1 MNKKNFLIVT
11 VATLSIV
18 GVLNINIKTVSAAEI
33 NTVPAAT
40 IAAETPVPTAGV
52 TKAVSEIDF
61 SEPVAEPAPVAE
73 PVVEPEPTYSI
84 NGYDGLSQTRYCI
97 VNTAMGMVNQFTYN
111 LGSKPD
117 YNNNWKTGESLD
129 CSGFV
134 EYVFWLVTGQDIGE
148 GTWMQST
155 ENVEGG
161 RAQYIS
167 HEELKPGDLAFLI
180 DGRDTI
186 YADENGEKHTRT
198 NHVGIY
204 CGKDTEGNDLWCH
217 CNAKD
222 NTVAVNSVS
231 YWTKYM
237 RITSIDMESNASV
250 LDNGD

>member
-1 MNKKNFLIVT
+1 MNKKNFLIIS

-18 GVLNINIKTVSAAEI
+18 GVLNINVKTVSAAE
-33 NTVPAAT
+33 TSTASAAT
-40 IAAETPVPTAGV
+40 IAETPVPTAGV

-61 SEPVAEPAPVAE
+61 SEPVIEPALVAE

-117 YNNNWKTGESLD
+117 YNNNWKTDESLD

-167 HEELKPGDLAFLI
+167 YEELKPGDLAFLM

-186 YADENGEKHTRT
+186 YTDENGEKHTRT

>member
-1 MNKKNFLIVT
+1 MNKKRFLIILAAV
-11 VATLSIV
+11 LSIV
-18 GVLNINIKTVSAAEI
+18 GVLNVNIKTVSAAEI
-33 NTVPAAT
+33 DVVPAPA
-40 IAAETPVPTAGV
+40 VPTAGV

-61 SEPVAEPAPVAE
+61 SEPIAEPKSAPV
-73 PVVEPEPTYSI
+73 VEPTYSI

-97 VNTAMGMVNQFTYN
+97 VNTAMGMTGQFTYN

-134 EYVFWLVTGQDIGE
+134 EYIFWLVTGQDIGE

-155 ENVEGG
+155 ENVESG
-161 RAQYIS
+161 RAAYIS
-167 HEELKPGDLAFLI
+167 HDELKPGDLAFLM
-180 DGRDTI
+180 DGRETI
-186 YADENGEKHTRT
+186 YTDANGEKHTRT

-204 CGKDTEGNDLWCH
+204 CGKDAEGNDLWCH

>member
-1 MNKKNFLIVT
+1 MNKKNFLIIS

-18 GVLNINIKTVSAAEI
+18 GVLNINVKTVSAAE
-33 NTVPAAT
+33 TSTASAAT
-40 IAAETPVPTAGV
+40 IAETPVPTAGV

-61 SEPVAEPAPVAE
+61 SEPVIEPALVAE
-73 PVVEPEPTYSI
+73 PVVELEPTYSI

-117 YNNNWKTGESLD
+117 YNNNWKTDESLD

-167 HEELKPGDLAFLI
+167 HEELKPGDLAFLM

-186 YADENGEKHTRT
+186 YTDENGEKHTRT

>member
-1 MNKKNFLIVT
+1 MNKKTFLII
-11 VATLSIV
+11 VAAVLSIV
-18 GVLNINIKTVSAAEI
+18 GVLNVNIKTVSAAEI
-33 NTVPAAT
+33 DVVPAAAVT
-40 IAAETPVPTAGV
+40 ETPAPAVPTAGV
-52 TKAVSEIDF
+52 TKTVSEIDF
-61 SEPVAEPAPVAE
+61 SEPVVEPEPAPV
-73 PVVEPEPTYSI
+73 VEPTYSI
-84 NGYDGLSQTRYCI
+84 NGYDGLSQTRLCI
-97 VNTAMGMVNQFTYN
+97 VNTAMGMTGQFTYN

-155 ENVEGG
+155 ENVESG
-161 RAQYIS
+161 RAAYIS
-167 HEELKPGDLAFLI
+167 HDELKPGDLAFLM
-180 DGRDTI
+180 DGRDTV
-186 YADENGEKHTRT
+186 YTDENGEKHTRT

>member
-1 MNKKNFLIVT
+1 MNKKRFLIILAAV
-11 VATLSIV
+11 LSIV
-18 GVLNINIKTVSAAEI
+18 GVLNVNIKTVSAAEI
-33 NTVPAAT
+33 DVVPAPA
-40 IAAETPVPTAGV
+40 VPTAGV

-61 SEPVAEPAPVAE
+61 SEPIAEPKSAPV
-73 PVVEPEPTYSI
+73 VEPTYSI

-97 VNTAMGMVNQFTYN
+97 VNTAMGMTGQFTYN

-167 HEELKPGDLAFLI
+167 HEELKPGDLAFLM

-186 YADENGEKHTRT
+186 YTDENGEKHTRT

-204 CGKDTEGNDLWCH
+204 CGKDAEGNDLWCH

-237 RITSIDMESNASV
+237 RITSIDMDSNASV

>member
-1 MNKKNFLIVT
+1 MNKKNFLIIS
-11 VATLSIV
+11 VATLSII
-18 GVLNINIKTVSAAEI
+18 GVLNINIKTVSAAET

-40 IAAETPVPTAGV
+40 VESPAVPTAGV

-61 SEPVAEPAPVAE
+61 SEPVVEPAPE
-73 PVVEPEPTYSI
+73 PVPAPVVEPTYSI

-97 VNTAMGMVNQFTYN
+97 VNTAMGMVNQFTYS

-167 HEELKPGDLAFLI
+167 HEELKPGDLAFLM

-186 YADENGEKHTRT
+186 YTDENGEKHTRT

-204 CGKDTEGNDLWCH
+204 CGKDAEGNDLWCH

>member
-1 MNKKNFLIVT
+1 MNKKNFLII
-11 VATLSIV
+11 VAAVLSIV
-18 GVLNINIKTVSAAEI
+18 GVLNVNIKTVSAAEI
-33 NTVPAAT
+33 NTTPAAT
-40 IAAETPVPTAGV
+40 IAETPVPTAGV

-61 SEPVAEPAPVAE
+61 SEPVAEAEPA

-84 NGYDGLSQTRYCI
+84 NEYDGLSQTRYCI
-97 VNTAMGMVNQFTYN
+97 VNTAMGMSGQFTYN

-117 YNNNWKTGESLD
+117 YNNNWKTGEFLD
-129 CSGFV
+129 CSRFV
-134 EYVFWLVTGQDIGE
+134 EY
-148 GTWMQST
+148 
-155 ENVEGG
+155 VEGG

-167 HEELKPGDLAFLI
+167 HEELKPGDLAFLM
-180 DGRDTI
+180 DCRYTI
-186 YADENGEKHTRT
+186 YTDENGEKHTRT

-204 CGKDTEGNDLWCH
+204 CGKDAEGNDLWCH

-237 RITSIDMESNASV
+237 RITSIDMDSNASV

>member
-1 MNKKNFLIVT
+1 MNKKNFLIIS

-18 GVLNINIKTVSAAEI
+18 GVLNINVKTVSAAE
-33 NTVPAAT
+33 TSTASAAT
-40 IAAETPVPTAGV
+40 IAETPVPTAGV

-61 SEPVAEPAPVAE
+61 SEPVIEPALVAE

-117 YNNNWKTGESLD
+117 YNNNWKTDESLD

-167 HEELKPGDLAFLI
+167 HEELKPGDLAFLM

-186 YADENGEKHTRT
+186 YTDENGEKHTRT
-198 NHVGIY
+198 NHVSIY

>member
-1 MNKKNFLIVT
+1 MDINKKTFLII
-11 VATLSIV
+11 VAAVLSII
-18 GVLNINIKTVSAAEI
+18 GVLNVNIKTVSAAEM
-33 NTVPAAT
+33 NAAPAAAT
-40 IAAETPVPTAGV
+40 ETPAPTAGV
-52 TKAVSEIDF
+52 TKTVSEIDF
-61 SEPVAEPAPVAE
+61 SEPAESEIVE
-73 PVVEPEPTYSI
+73 PVPIAEPTYSI

-97 VNTAMGMVNQFTYN
+97 VNTAMGMAGQFTYN

-117 YNNNWKTGESLD
+117 YNNNWKTDESLD

-161 RAQYIS
+161 RATYIS
-167 HEELKPGDLAFLI
+167 HEELKPGDLAFLM
-180 DGRDTI
+180 DSRDTI
-186 YADENGEKHTRT
+186 YTDENGEKHTRT

-204 CGKDTEGNDLWCH
+204 CGKDAEGNDLWCH

-237 RITSIDMESNASV
+237 RITSIDMDSNASV

>member
-1 MNKKNFLIVT
+1 MNKKNFLIIS

-18 GVLNINIKTVSAAEI
+18 GVLNINVKTVSAAE
-33 NTVPAAT
+33 TSTASAAT
-40 IAAETPVPTAGV
+40 IAETPVPTAGV

-61 SEPVAEPAPVAE
+61 SEPVIEPALVAE

-117 YNNNWKTGESLD
+117 YNNNWKTDESLD

-167 HEELKPGDLAFLI
+167 HEELKPGDLAFLM

-186 YADENGEKHTRT
+186 YTDENSEKHTRT

>member
-1 MNKKNFLIVT
+1 MNKKTFLIIT
-11 VATLSIV
+11 AAALSIV
-18 GVLNINIKTVSAAEI
+18 GVLNVNIKTVSAAEI
-33 NTVPAAT
+33 NTVPTAT
-40 IAAETPVPTAGV
+40 VTEIPATVTAGV

-61 SEPVAEPAPVAE
+61 SEPEPVAE
-73 PVVEPEPTYSI
+73 TEPDVEPVTYSI
-84 NGYDGLSQTRYCI
+84 NGYDGLSQTRFCI
-97 VNTAMGMVNQFTYN
+97 VNTAKGMAGQFTYN

-155 ENVEGG
+155 ENVESG

-167 HEELKPGDLAFLI
+167 HDELKPGDLAFLM

-186 YADENGEKHTRT
+186 YTDENGEKHTRT

-204 CGKDTEGNDLWCH
+204 CGKDAEGNDLWCH

>member
-1 MNKKNFLIVT
+1 MNKKNFLILVA
-11 VATLSIV
+11 ATLSIV
-18 GVLNINIKTVSAAEI
+18 GVLNVNIKTVSAAET
-33 NTVPAAT
+33 NTAPAAT
-40 IAAETPVPTAGV
+40 ITETPVPTAGV

-61 SEPVAEPAPVAE
+61 SEPSVVEPAPAPAPE
-73 PVVEPEPTYSI
+73 PVEATYFI

-167 HEELKPGDLAFLI
+167 HEELKPGDLAFLM

-186 YADENGEKHTRT
+186 YIDENGEKHTRT

-204 CGKDTEGNDLWCH
+204 CGKDAEGNDLWCH

>member
-1 MNKKNFLIVT
+1 MNKKNFLII
-11 VATLSIV
+11 VAAVLSIV
-18 GVLNINIKTVSAAEI
+18 GVLNVNIKTVSAAE
-33 NTVPAAT
+33 TSTASAAT
-40 IAAETPVPTAGV
+40 IAETPVPTAGV

-61 SEPVAEPAPVAE
+61 SEPVIEPALVAE

-117 YNNNWKTGESLD
+117 YNNNWKTDESLD

-167 HEELKPGDLAFLI
+167 HEELKPGDLAFLM

-186 YADENGEKHTRT
+186 YTDENGEKHTRT

>member
-1 MNKKNFLIVT
+1 MNKKNFLII
-11 VATLSIV
+11 VAAVLSIV
-18 GVLNINIKTVSAAEI
+18 GVLNVNIKTVSAAEI

-40 IAAETPVPTAGV
+40 IADTPVPTAGV

-61 SEPVAEPAPVAE
+61 SAPAVEPAPE
-73 PVVEPEPTYSI
+73 PVEPTYSI

-97 VNTAMGMVNQFTYN
+97 INTAMGMVNQFTYN

-161 RAQYIS
+161 RAAYIS
-167 HEELKPGDLAFLI
+167 HDELKPGDLAFLM
-180 DGRDTI
+180 DGRDTV
-186 YADENGEKHTRT
+186 YTDENGEKHTRT

-204 CGKDTEGNDLWCH
+204 CGKDADGNDLWCH

>member
-1 MNKKNFLIVT
+1 MNKKNFLII
-11 VATLSIV
+11 VAAVLSIV
-18 GVLNINIKTVSAAEI
+18 GVLNVNIKTVSAAEI
-33 NTVPAAT
+33 NTTPAAT
-40 IAAETPVPTAGV
+40 IAETPVPTAGV

-61 SEPVAEPAPVAE
+61 SEPVAETEPA

-84 NGYDGLSQTRYCI
+84 NEYDGLSQTRYCI
-97 VNTAMGMVNQFTYN
+97 VNTAMGMSGQFTYN

-167 HEELKPGDLAFLI
+167 HEELKPGDLAFLMMVEI
-180 DGRDTI
+180 QYILTKMARNILVQIMSAYIAARTLKAMIFGVIAMPKTI
-186 YADENGEKHTRT
+186 R
-198 NHVGIY
+198 
-204 CGKDTEGNDLWCH
+204 LQ
-217 CNAKD
+217 
-222 NTVAVNSVS
+222 
-231 YWTKYM
+231 
-237 RITSIDMESNASV
+237 
-250 LDNGD
+250 

>member
-1 MNKKNFLIVT
+1 MNKKNFLII
-11 VATLSIV
+11 VAAVLSIV
-18 GVLNINIKTVSAAEI
+18 GVLNVNIKTVSAAEI
-33 NTVPAAT
+33 NTTPAAT
-40 IAAETPVPTAGV
+40 IAETPVPTAGV

-61 SEPVAEPAPVAE
+61 SEPVAETEPAPVPV
-73 PVVEPEPTYSI
+73 PVVEPTYSI
-84 NGYDGLSQTRYCI
+84 NGYDNLSQTRYCI
-97 VNTAMGMVNQFTYN
+97 INTAMGMSGQFTYN

-117 YNNNWKTGESLD
+117 YKNNWKTGESLD

-167 HEELKPGDLAFLI
+167 HEELKPGDLAFLM

-186 YADENGEKHTRT
+186 YTDENGEKHTRT

-204 CGKDTEGNDLWCH
+204 CGKDAEGNDLWCH

-231 YWTKYM
+231 YWIKYM

>member
-1 MNKKNFLIVT
+1 MNKKNFLII
-11 VATLSIV
+11 VAAVLFIV
-18 GVLNINIKTVSAAEI
+18 GVLNVNIKTVSAAEI
-33 NTVPAAT
+33 NTTPAAT
-40 IAAETPVPTAGV
+40 IAETPVPTAGV

-61 SEPVAEPAPVAE
+61 SALAVEPASAPEPV
-73 PVVEPEPTYSI
+73 EPTYSI

-97 VNTAMGMVNQFTYN
+97 VNTAIGMVNQFTYN

-155 ENVEGG
+155 ENVEGR

-167 HEELKPGDLAFLI
+167 HEELKPGDLAFLM

-186 YADENGEKHTRT
+186 YTDENGEKHTRT

-204 CGKDTEGNDLWCH
+204 CGKNAEGNDLWCH

-237 RITSIDMESNASV
+237 RITSIDMDSNASV

>member
-1 MNKKNFLIVT
+1 MNKKRFLIL
-11 VATLSIV
+11 VATTLSII
-18 GVLNINIKTVSAAEI
+18 GVLNINVKTVSAAET
-33 NTVPAAT
+33 NTASVT
-40 IAAETPVPTAGV
+40 TVETPAVPTAGV

-61 SEPVAEPAPVAE
+61 SESSVVEPAPAPAPE
-73 PVVEPEPTYSI
+73 PVEPTYSI
-84 NGYDGLSQTRYCI
+84 NGYDNLSQTRYCI

-167 HEELKPGDLAFLI
+167 HEELKPGDLAFLM
-180 DGRDTI
+180 DGKDTI
-186 YADENGEKHTRT
+186 YTDENGEKHTRT

-204 CGKDTEGNDLWCH
+204 CGKDADGNDLWCH

>member
-1 MNKKNFLIVT
+1 MNKKNFLIIS

-18 GVLNINIKTVSAAEI
+18 GVLNINVKTVSAAE
-33 NTVPAAT
+33 TSTASAAT
-40 IAAETPVPTAGV
+40 IAETPVPTAGV

-61 SEPVAEPAPVAE
+61 SETVIEPALVAE

-117 YNNNWKTGESLD
+117 YNNNWKTDESLD

-167 HEELKPGDLAFLI
+167 HEELKPGDLAFLM

-186 YADENGEKHTRT
+186 YTDENGEKHTRT

>member
-1 MNKKNFLIVT
+1 MNKKTFLIIVT
-11 VATLSIV
+11 AVLSII
-18 GVLNINIKTVSAAEI
+18 GVLNVNIKTVSAAETDAASVATI
-33 NTVPAAT
+33 TETPAPAA
-40 IAAETPVPTAGV
+40 PTAGV

-61 SEPVAEPAPVAE
+61 SEPVAKPE

-97 VNTAMGMVNQFTYN
+97 VNTAMGMTGQFTYN

-134 EYVFWLVTGQDIGE
+134 EYIFWLVTGQDIGE

-161 RAQYIS
+161 RAAYIS
-167 HEELKPGDLAFLI
+167 HDELKPGDLAFLM
-180 DGRDTI
+180 DGRETI
-186 YADENGEKHTRT
+186 YTDANGEKHTRT

-204 CGKDTEGNDLWCH
+204 CGKDAEGNDLWCH

-237 RITSIDMESNASV
+237 CITSIDMESNASV

>member
-1 MNKKNFLIVT
+1 MGERSQIFVRY
-11 VATLSIV
+11 
-18 GVLNINIKTVSAAEI
+18 E
-33 NTVPAAT
+33 
-40 IAAETPVPTAGV
+40 
-52 TKAVSEIDF
+52 DF
-61 SEPVAEPAPVAE
+61 SGHKILAA
-73 PVVEPEPTYSI
+73 
-84 NGYDGLSQTRYCI
+84 RYFQY
-97 VNTAMGMVNQFTYN
+97 NSDTAMGMSGQFTYN

-167 HEELKPGDLAFLI
+167 HEELKPGDLAFLM

-186 YADENGEKHTRT
+186 YTDENGEKHTRT

-204 CGKDTEGNDLWCH
+204 CG
-217 CNAKD
+217 
-222 NTVAVNSVS
+222 
-231 YWTKYM
+231 
-237 RITSIDMESNASV
+237 
-250 LDNGD
+250 

>member
-1 MNKKNFLIVT
+1 MNKKRFLIILAAV
-11 VATLSIV
+11 LSIV
-18 GVLNINIKTVSAAEI
+18 GVLNVNIKTVSAAEI
-33 NTVPAAT
+33 DAVPAA
-40 IAAETPVPTAGV
+40 AAVTETPAPAVPTAGV
-52 TKAVSEIDF
+52 TKAVSEINF
-61 SEPVAEPAPVAE
+61 SEPIAEPEPAPV
-73 PVVEPEPTYSI
+73 VEPTYSI

-97 VNTAMGMVNQFTYN
+97 VNTAMGMTGQFTYN

-161 RAQYIS
+161 RAAYIS
-167 HEELKPGDLAFLI
+167 HDELKPGDLAFLM
-180 DGRDTI
+180 DGRDTV
-186 YADENGEKHTRT
+186 YTDENGEKHTRT

>member
-1 MNKKNFLIVT
+1 MNKKNFLILVA
-11 VATLSIV
+11 ATLSIV
-18 GVLNINIKTVSAAEI
+18 GVLNVNIKTVSAAET
-33 NTVPAAT
+33 NTAPAAT
-40 IAAETPVPTAGV
+40 ITETPVPTAGV

-61 SEPVAEPAPVAE
+61 SEPSVVEPAPA
-73 PVVEPEPTYSI
+73 PVVEPEPSYSI
-84 NGYDGLSQTRYCI
+84 NEYDGLSQTRYCI
-97 VNTAMGMVNQFTYN
+97 VNTAMGMSGQFTYN

-167 HEELKPGDLAFLI
+167 HEELKPGDLAFLM

-186 YADENGEKHTRT
+186 YTDENGEKHTRT

-204 CGKDTEGNDLWCH
+204 CGKDVEGNDLWCH

-237 RITSIDMESNASV
+237 RITSIDMDSNASV

>member
-1 MNKKNFLIVT
+1 MNKKRFLIIL
-11 VATLSIV
+11 VAVLSII

-33 NTVPAAT
+33 DTASAAAVTETAPAA
-40 IAAETPVPTAGV
+40 PTAGV

-61 SEPVAEPAPVAE
+61 SEPVVEPEPAS
-73 PVVEPEPTYSI
+73 VVEPTYSI
-84 NGYDGLSQTRYCI
+84 NGYDGLSQTRLCI
-97 VNTAMGMVNQFTYN
+97 VNTAMGMAGQFTYN

-155 ENVEGG
+155 ENVESG
-161 RAQYIS
+161 RATYIS
-167 HEELKPGDLAFLI
+167 HDELKPGDLAFLM
-180 DGRDTI
+180 DGRETI
-186 YADENGEKHTRT
+186 YTDENGEKHTRT

-204 CGKDTEGNDLWCH
+204 CGKDADGNDLWCH

-222 NTVAVNSVS
+222 STVAVNSVS